1 MLVPGVLPNEG
12 LIMDFGNDG
21 FDVRPINRR
30 VGDDYDYDGDEE
42 VLDDEDWD
50 LFCRSYYW

>member
-1 MLVPGVLPNEG
+1 
-12 LIMDFGNDG
+12 MDFGNDG

-30 VGDDYDYDGDEE
+30 VGDDYDYDGNEE
-42 VLDDEDWD
+42 VLDDDDWD